1 MRAPYGL
8 RPGAFSRD
16 SDVGVC
22 RHALQGVDRRLL
34 HTFKPTSGDSFKTRT
49 DPGHVFEAYG
59 FVRGGGKAASERWQ
73 DGVLLGRYVVGEGE
87 SGTFE
92 VAVGAELPH
101 PSDAK
106 DEL

>member
-1 MRAPYGL
+1 M
-8 RPGAFSRD
+8 
-16 SDVGVC
+16 C
-22 RHALQGVDRRLL
+22 RHVLQGVDRRLL

-59 FVRGGGKAASERWQ
+59 FARGGGKTAPERWQ

-92 VAVGAELPH
+92 VGLGAELPH

>member
-1 MRAPYGL
+1 MLDPLLY
-8 RPGAFSRD
+8 
-16 SDVGVC
+16 VGVC
-22 RHALQGVDRRLL
+22 RHVLQGVDRRLL
-34 HTFKPTSGDSFKTRT
+34 HTFRPSSGDSFKTRT

-59 FVRGGGKAASERWQ
+59 FARSGGNAASERWQ
-73 DGVLLGRYVVGEGE
+73 DGVLLGRHVVAEGE

-92 VAVGAELPH
+92 VRVGAELPH